1 MLSVGTL
8 SALDF
13 FDANAYTH
21 DPRTQLLNWSLFT
34 NGAWDYPADARGYTV
49 GAVAEYITPD
59 FAVRAGHFAM
69 PKEANGKPLDL
80 QLGKIYGDALEV
92 EQGFSFAGQPG
103 RLRAM
108 LWRNRADMGNYA
120 LAIATAAGSAPDI
133 TSVRTPSD
141 KKGWGLNWEQAIN
154 ATLGGFARLGANDG
168 RTETFAFTEIDRHF
182 STGLVLQGARWHR
195 QQDMVSLAVAINGLS
210 HHHRDY
216 LAAGGVGFIVGDGRL
231 NYGTERIVELQYRWQ
246 VTKAWTLTPDWQ
258 HFDNPAYNRDRGPVD
273 VYSLRLHGEI

>member
-1 MLSVGTL
+1 
-8 SALDF
+8 
-13 FDANAYTH
+13 

-108 LWRNRADMGNYA
+108 L
-120 LAIATAAGSAPDI
+120 
-133 TSVRTPSD
+133 
-141 KKGWGLNWEQAIN
+141 
-154 ATLGGFARLGANDG
+154 
-168 RTETFAFTEIDRHF
+168 
-182 STGLVLQGARWHR
+182 
-195 QQDMVSLAVAINGLS
+195 
-210 HHHRDY
+210 
-216 LAAGGVGFIVGDGRL
+216 
-231 NYGTERIVELQYRWQ
+231 
-246 VTKAWTLTPDWQ
+246 
-258 HFDNPAYNRDRGPVD
+258 
-273 VYSLRLHGEI
+273 